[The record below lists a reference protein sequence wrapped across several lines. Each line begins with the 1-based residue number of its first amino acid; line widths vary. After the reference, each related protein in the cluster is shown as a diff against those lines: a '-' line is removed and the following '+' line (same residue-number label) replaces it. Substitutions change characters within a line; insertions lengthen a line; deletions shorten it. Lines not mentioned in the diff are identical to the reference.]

1 VLASV
6 NGVGD
11 FVSSAGV
18 GLLWQLFGPGVAF
31 GSAAA
36 LCGAGTLLLLPLALQ
51 ARHVKTD

>member
-1 VLASV
+1 V